1 MAEHESRPIF
11 VKGRP
16 WQAFHNCFHIC
27 NFRLG
32 PFAGNFHAKAD
43 TKKHDETDP
52 LQCAN
57 QQSKPAGKRPSTPD
71 HPAILAFNTPEAQV
85 GSARY
90 LPGPICRRSAR
101 SVPKINTPSPRW
113 FSFISPIR
121 KILHQLRHPVFLLG
135 GARFFVNL
143 HKLHTSTVCSEK
155 ERPST

>member
-43 TKKHDETDP
+43 TKKYDETDP
-52 LQCAN
+52 IQRAN
-57 QQSKPAGKRPSTPD
+57 RQGKPAGKRPSTPD

-101 SVPKINTPSPRW
+101 SVPKINTPSPPGG
-113 FSFISPIR
+113 SP
-121 KILHQLRHPVFLLG
+121 LFRHG
-135 GARFFVNL
+135 FVNPSPT
-143 HKLHTSTVCSEK
+143 KTSRISFGRCSILRK
-155 ERPST
+155 FA